1 MGCRAVTNLPL
12 PYVHRVTKKGRTYHY
27 FRRPLFPSSRLPGLP
42 GSREFMAAYQTA
54 LEQQAPP
61 IGADR
66 AAPGSMAA
74 VAAAWYGSHRF
85 TTLTPTSQRTYR
97 RLLEGFLVGREVR
110 PIAGIEARHL
120 LTILDDRSATPAQ
133 ANALLNVLRLLL
145 QFAFERGWRRD
156 NPARDVK
163 RLRYVKK
170 PYATWTEADIAAF
183 EDRWPPGTRAH
194 LALALLLYTGQRR
207 GDVIRMGPQHVRDG
221 SVDVMQGKTGRRL
234 AIPLHGALRTAI
246 AAYPVGHLAFLVTQ
260 HGDPFTG
267 TGFYNWFTDCAEKA
281 GIAKGLSPHGLR
293 KAAARRL
300 AEAGC
305 TPHQIAAIT
314 GHRTL
319 AEVERYTK
327 EASQRHLARAAVTQ
341 LGRPP
346 EREP

>member
-1 MGCRAVTNLPL
+1 MTNLSL
-12 PYVHRVTKKGRTYHY
+12 PYVHRVVRKGRVYHY
-27 FRRPLFPSSRLPGLP
+27 FRRPLFPSSTLPGLP
-42 GSREFMAAYQTA
+42 GSREFMAAYQAA
-54 LEQQAPP
+54 LEQSPPP

-66 AAPGSMAA
+66 AAPGTMSA

-85 TTLTPTSQRTYR
+85 TSLTPTSQRTYR
-97 RLLEGFLVGREVR
+97 RLLESFLKGREHR
-110 PIAGIEARHL
+110 LIANIQAHHL

-145 QFAFERGWRRD
+145 QYAFERGWRRD

-183 EDRWPPGTRAH
+183 EDRWPLGTRAR

-207 GDVIRMGPQHVRDG
+207 SDVIRMGPQHVRDG
-221 SVDVMQGKTGRRL
+221 SVEVVQGKTGTRL
-234 AIPLHGALRTAI
+234 AIPLHGALRDAI
-246 AAYPVGHLAFLVTQ
+246 AAFPVGHLAFLVTQ
-260 HGDPFTG
+260 AGEPFTG
-267 TGFYNWFTDCAEKA
+267 TGFYNWFVECAAAA
-281 GIAKGLSPHGLR
+281 GIAAGLSPHGLR

-305 TPHQIAAIT
+305 TTHEIAAIT

-319 AEVERYTK
+319 AEVDRYTK
-327 EASQRHLARAAVTQ
+327 EANQADLAKAAVTR
-341 LGRPP
+341 LGRPSK
-346 EREP
+346 RES